1 VRSPL
6 AAASAALLVAA
17 CATSKPAPAPA
28 APPER
33 HTPVKAAPVEVTS
46 TGTPGQAVAVRA
58 ERMLGTVR
66 SVDLAERSV
75 MLEWKGGGIV
85 TFGIGPEV
93 KLLDEL
99 SAGDAILIDVEQ
111 QLLLEVQQPG
121 TENVPFT
128 ASGTRAVDAPNGI
141 GSSGIQTTVTV
152 TKVDLSTRLV
162 RFADPAGAT
171 YDVKAGPGL
180 QLEKLKA
187 GDRLLATYVQA
198 VALRLEKVAA
208 KP

>member
-1 VRSPL
+1 MRSPL
-6 AAASAALLVAA
+6 AAASAALLVIA
-17 CATSKPAPAPA
+17 CATPKPAPTPA
-28 APPER
+28 ASPER
-33 HTPVKAAPVEVTS
+33 HTPVKADPVEVTS
-46 TGTPGQAVAVRA
+46 TGTPGQVVAVRA

-75 MLEWKGGGIV
+75 TLAWMGGGLV
-85 TFGIGPEV
+85 TFKLGPEV
-93 KLLDEL
+93 KLFDEL
-99 SAGDAILIDVEQ
+99 SAGDAISIDVEQ
-111 QLLLEVQQPG
+111 QLLLEVQQSG

-141 GSSGIQTTVTV
+141 GSSGIQATVTV

-162 RFADPAGAT
+162 TFADPAGAT

-187 GDRLLATYVQA
+187 GDRLLATFVQA
-198 VALRLEKVAA
+198 VALRLEKVAP